1 MHIDIDW
8 SKVVDI
14 EYHIEEA
21 GIWSITMLFD
31 DNEAVTYGYTNLK
44 DYMKDCTEIANR
56 RNK

>member
-14 EYHIEEA
+14 EYHIEEE
-21 GIWSITMLFD
+21 GIWSITMLFN

-44 DYMKDCTEIANR
+44 DYMRDCTEIANR
-56 RNK
+56 RNG